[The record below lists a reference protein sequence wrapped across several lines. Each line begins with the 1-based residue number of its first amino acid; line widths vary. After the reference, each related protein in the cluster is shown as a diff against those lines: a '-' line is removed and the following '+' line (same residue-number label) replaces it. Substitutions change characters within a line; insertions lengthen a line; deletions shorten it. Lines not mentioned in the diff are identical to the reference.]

1 MSNVYERPGTT
12 EVRADLE
19 RALGH
24 RRGAPVSIESLERR
38 PCAYR
43 TSFALEELDVAL
55 ADGTRLRLM
64 LKDLSRAGLHEQALA
79 AKPEL
84 LYEPIREIHVYR
96 DLLDGAG
103 LGTAEYHGSSIDP
116 ARDRWW
122 LFIENVVGD
131 ALWQIGEFDVW
142 EEAARWLA
150 RMHGALGGRVD
161 GVAGVTEAGPLL
173 RYDRELLGV
182 WARRATGFA
191 DDPRSPWSTA
201 DRQRIRELAARYDA
215 VTQQLAALAPTFIH
229 GEFYP
234 SNVLVQQGGETPR
247 VCPIDWEIA
256 GVGPGLLDLAA
267 LSVGKWTDA
276 ERARLAVAYRA
287 AAAPVAETASHL
299 SDDEFQRALEFARL
313 HLAVQWLG
321 WEPRWEPPAEHRH
334 DWLGEAVTLAE
345 RLGV

>member
-1 MSNVYERPGTT
+1 MSNVDESHGSRTT
-12 EVRADLE
+12 EVRAALE
-19 RALGH
+19 RALSD
-24 RRGAPVSIESLERR
+24 RRGGPVSITSLERR

-55 ADGTRLRLM
+55 ADGTHLRLM
-64 LKDLSRAGLHEQALA
+64 LKDLSRAALHEDALA

-84 LYEPIREIHVYR
+84 LYEPLREIHVYR

-116 ARDRWW
+116 AQDRWW

-150 RMHGALGGRVD
+150 RMHGTLGGRV
-161 GVAGVTEAGPLL
+161 AGDGPLL
-173 RYDRELLGV
+173 RYDHELLGV
-182 WARRATGFA
+182 WAHRAAGFA
-191 DDPRSPWSTA
+191 DDPRSPWSGA
-201 DRQRIRELAARYDA
+201 DRQRIRALAARYDA

-234 SNVLVQQGGETPR
+234 SNVLVQQGGKAPR

-256 GVGPGLLDLAA
+256 AIGPGLLDLAA
-267 LSVGKWTDA
+267 LSVGKWTEA
-276 ERARLAVAYRA
+276 ERARLADAYRE
-287 AAAPVAETASHL
+287 AAAPVAETASHM
-299 SDDEFQRALEFARL
+299 SDDEFERALDFARL

-321 WEPRWEPPAEHRH
+321 WEPRWEPPVEHRH
-334 DWLGEAVTLAE
+334 DWLGEALTLAE
-345 RLGV
+345 RLGL

>member
-1 MSNVYERPGTT
+1 MSSLDERSRTT
-12 EVRADLE
+12 EIRAQLE
-19 RALGH
+19 RALGE
-24 RRGAPVSIESLERR
+24 RRGAPVSIECLERR

-64 LKDLSRAGLHEQALA
+64 LKDLSRAALHQDALA

-84 LYEPIREIHVYR
+84 LYEPMREIHVYR
-96 DLLDGAG
+96 DLLDDAG
-103 LGTAEYHGSSIDP
+103 LGTAEYHGSSINP
-116 ARDRWW
+116 AQDRWW

-142 EEAARWLA
+142 EETARWLA
-150 RMHGALGGRVD
+150 RMHGTLGRRVSGR
-161 GVAGVTEAGPLL
+161 GPLL

-182 WARRATGFA
+182 WARRAGRFA
-191 DDPRSPWSTA
+191 DDPRSPWSTEE
-201 DRQRIRELAARYDA
+201 RQCIRALTARYDA
-215 VTQQLAALAPTFIH
+215 VTEQLVALAPTFIH

-234 SNVLVQQGGETPR
+234 SNVLVQQGGKTPR

-256 GVGPGLLDLAA
+256 AVGPGLLDLAA

-276 ERARLAVAYRA
+276 ERDRLAVAYRA

-299 SDDEFQRALEFARL
+299 SDDEFERALDFARL

-334 DWLGEAVTLAE
+334 DWLGEALTLAE

>member
-1 MSNVYERPGTT
+1 MSNLDEMSRST
-12 EVRADLE
+12 EVRTRLE
-19 RALGH
+19 RALSD
-24 RRGAPVSIESLERR
+24 RRGAPVSIEDLERR

-64 LKDLSRAGLHEQALA
+64 MKDLSRSALHEEALA

-84 LYEPIREIHVYR
+84 LYEPMREIHVYR

-116 ARDRWW
+116 AQDRWW

-131 ALWQIGEFDVW
+131 ALWQIGEFEVW

-150 RMHGALGGRVD
+150 RLHSSLGGRAARV
-161 GVAGVTEAGPLL
+161 GPLL
-173 RYDRELLGV
+173 RYDRDLLGV
-182 WARRATGFA
+182 WARRAAGFA
-191 DDPRSPWSTA
+191 DDPRSAWSA
-201 DRQRIRELAARYDA
+201 AERQQVRRVTARYDTVA
-215 VTQQLAALAPTFIH
+215 KELEALAPTFIH

-234 SNVLVQQGGETPR
+234 SNVLVQQGGGTPR
-247 VCPIDWEIA
+247 ICPIDWEMA
-256 GVGPGLLDLAA
+256 AVGPGLLDLAA
-267 LSVGKWTDA
+267 LSVGKWSDV
-276 ERARLAVAYRA
+276 ERARLAAAYRA
-287 AAAPVAETASHL
+287 AALPAAETAAHL
-299 SDDEFQRALEFARL
+299 SDDEFDRALDLARL

-334 DWLGEAVTLAE
+334 DWLGEALALAE

>member
-1 MSNVYERPGTT
+1 MSNVGESHELRTA
-12 EVRADLE
+12 EIRAELE
-19 RALGH
+19 RALSDRSG
-24 RRGAPVSIESLERR
+24 GPVSVTSLERR

-55 ADGTRLRLM
+55 ADGTHLRLM
-64 LKDLSRAGLHEQALA
+64 LKDLSRAALHEEALA

-84 LYEPIREIHVYR
+84 LYEPLREIHVYR

-150 RMHGALGGRVD
+150 RMHGTLGGRL
-161 GVAGVTEAGPLL
+161 AGGEPLL

-182 WARRATGFA
+182 WARRASGFA
-191 DDPRSPWSTA
+191 DDPRSPWSAA
-201 DRQRIRELAARYDA
+201 DRQRIRALAARYDA
-215 VTQQLAALAPTFIH
+215 VTQQLAVLAPTFIH

-234 SNVLVQQGGETPR
+234 SNVLVQQGGKTPR

-256 GVGPGLLDLAA
+256 AIGPGLLDLAA
-267 LSVGKWTDA
+267 LSVGKWTEA
-276 ERARLAVAYRA
+276 ERARLAVAYRE

-299 SDDEFQRALEFARL
+299 SDDEFERALDFARL

-321 WEPRWEPPAEHRH
+321 WEPRWEPPVEHRH
-334 DWLGEAVTLAE
+334 DWLGEALTLAE
-345 RLGV
+345 RLGL

>member
-1 MSNVYERPGTT
+1 MSNVDGATVAGPPRSAPSWS
-12 EVRADLE
+12 RRSSD
-19 RALGH
+19 
-24 RRGAPVSIESLERR
+24 RRGTPVSIAGLERR

-64 LKDLSRAGLHEQALA
+64 LKDLSRAALHEDALA
-79 AKPEL
+79 AKPEF
-84 LYEPIREIHVYR
+84 LYDPMREIDVYR

-103 LGTAEYHGSSIDP
+103 LGTAEYYGSSIDP

-150 RMHGALGGRVD
+150 RMHGALAPAAWHGRR
-161 GVAGVTEAGPLL
+161 AAAAL
-173 RYDRELLGV
+173 RPRA
-182 WARRATGFA
+182 ARRLGTPCARVRR
-191 DDPRSPWSTA
+191 RSAQSVEHRRS
-201 DRQRIRELAARYDA
+201 RQRIRELAARYDA
-215 VTQQLAALAPTFIH
+215 VTEQLAALAPTFIH

-234 SNVLVQQGGETPR
+234 SNVLVQQGGRTPR

-256 GVGPGLLDLAA
+256 AVGPGLLDLAA

-287 AAAPVAETASHL
+287 AAAPVAETAV
-299 SDDEFQRALEFARL
+299 AP
-313 HLAVQWLG
+313 VG
-321 WEPRWEPPAEHRH
+321 
-334 DWLGEAVTLAE
+334 
-345 RLGV
+345 

>member
-1 MSNVYERPGTT
+1 MSNLDERSRTT
-12 EVRADLE
+12 EVRAELE
-19 RALGH
+19 RALSD
-24 RRGAPVSIESLERR
+24 RRGAPVSIEGLERR

-64 LKDLSRAGLHEQALA
+64 MKDLSRAALHREALA

-84 LYEPIREIHVYR
+84 LYEPMREIHVYR

-116 ARDRWW
+116 AQDRWW

-142 EEAARWLA
+142 EETARWLA
-150 RMHGALGGRVD
+150 RMHGALGRRVNGR
-161 GVAGVTEAGPLL
+161 GPLL
-173 RYDRELLGV
+173 RYERELLGV
-182 WARRATGFA
+182 WARRASGFA
-191 DDPRSPWSTA
+191 DDPRSPWSTEE
-201 DRQRIRELAARYDA
+201 RQRIRGLTARYDA
-215 VTQQLAALAPTFIH
+215 VTEQLAALAPTFIH

-234 SNVLVQQGGETPR
+234 SNVLVQQGGQTPR

-256 GVGPGLLDLAA
+256 AVGPGLLDLAA

-299 SDDEFQRALEFARL
+299 SDDEFERVLDFARL

-334 DWLGEAVTLAE
+334 DWLGEALTLAE